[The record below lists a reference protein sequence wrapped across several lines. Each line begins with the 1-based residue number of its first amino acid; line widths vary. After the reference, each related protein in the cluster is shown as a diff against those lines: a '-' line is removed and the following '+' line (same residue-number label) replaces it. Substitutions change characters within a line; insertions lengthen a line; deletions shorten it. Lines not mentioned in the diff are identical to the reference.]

1 MILFIKL
8 LLAHI
13 IGDFVLQPKKWVTNK
28 EKNKIESPYLY
39 FHLFVHAAALLVI
52 LQFDRTYL
60 WGFTIIIISH
70 FIIDVLKLYI
80 NSNKKLLF
88 FSDQFLHILIILLV
102 VYIYEPF
109 TPNLGL
115 LFEAKSILLL
125 LSVLFVT
132 FVSSVI
138 IKILISHW
146 TAQIDSEA
154 ELLDDAGK
162 YIGILERLF
171 IFTFIL
177 LNQWTIIGFLLA
189 AKSVFRFGDLTRTK
203 DRKLTEYVLIGTFIS
218 YAFAIATAQVYL
230 HFSEIIA
237 NE

>member
-13 IGDFVLQPKKWVTNK
+13 IGDFVLQPKKWVEDK
-28 EKNKIESPYLY
+28 EKNKIRSPYLY
-39 FHLFVHAAALLVI
+39 LHLFIHAATLLVI
-52 LQFDRTYL
+52 LQFNRNYL
-60 WGFTIIIISH
+60 WGFLIIIISH

-80 NSNKKLLF
+80 SYNKKLLF
-88 FSDQFLHILIILLV
+88 FTDQLLHILIILLV
-102 VYIYEPF
+102 VYIYKPF
-109 TPNLGL
+109 NPNFDL
-115 LFEAKSILLL
+115 LFEAKSIFLL
-125 LSVLFVT
+125 LSILFVS

-146 TAQIDSEA
+146 TAQIDSES
-154 ELLDDAGK
+154 ELLADAGK

-177 LNQWTIIGFLLA
+177 LNQWPVIGFLLA
-189 AKSVFRFGDLTRTK
+189 AKSVFRFGDLSKTK

-218 YAFAIATAQVYL
+218 YAFAIATALIYM

-237 NE
+237 NG

>member
-13 IGDFVLQPKKWVTNK
+13 IGDFVLQPKGWVANK
-28 EKNKIESPYLY
+28 EKNKIKSPYLY
-39 FHLFVHAAALLVI
+39 LHILVHATTLLVI

-60 WGFTIIIISH
+60 WGFIIIIISH
-70 FIIDVLKLYI
+70 FIIDVTKLYI
-80 NSNKKLLF
+80 SSNKKLLF

-102 VYIYEPF
+102 VYNYEPF
-109 TPNLGL
+109 TPNFGL
-115 LFEAKSILLL
+115 LFEAKIIFLL
-125 LSVLFVT
+125 LSVLFVS

-154 ELLDDAGK
+154 ELLDNAGK

-177 LNQWTIIGFLLA
+177 LGQWSIIGFLLA
-189 AKSVFRFGDLTRTK
+189 AKSVFRFGDLTRSK

-218 YAFAIATAQVYL
+218 YAFAIATALIYL
-230 HFSEIIA
+230 HFKEIII
-237 NE
+237 NG

>member
-8 LLAHI
+8 FLAHV
-13 IGDFVLQPKKWVTNK
+13 IGDFVLQPKKWVIDK
-28 EKNKIESPYLY
+28 EKNKIKSPYLY
-39 FHLFVHAAALLVI
+39 LHIFVHAVTLLVI
-52 LQFDRTYL
+52 LQFNKTYL
-60 WGFTIIIISH
+60 WGYILIITSH
-70 FIIDVLKLYI
+70 YIFDLLKLYI
-80 NSNKKLLF
+80 NCNKKILF

-109 TPNLGL
+109 NPSFDL
-115 LFEAKSILLL
+115 LFEAKSIFLL

-138 IKILISHW
+138 IKILISQW
-146 TAQIDSEA
+146 TAQINSESESLA
-154 ELLDDAGK
+154 DAGK

-177 LNQWTIIGFLLA
+177 INQWTVIGFLLA
-189 AKSVFRFGDLTRTK
+189 AKSVFRFGDLSKTK

-218 YAFAIATAQVYL
+218 YAFAIATALIYM

-237 NE
+237 NG

>member
-1 MILFIKL
+1 MILLIKL

-13 IGDFVLQPKKWVTNK
+13 IGDFVFQPKKWVTNK
-28 EKNKIESPYLY
+28 EKNKIKSPYLY
-39 FHLFVHAAALLVI
+39 MHLFVHAATLLVI
-52 LQFDRTYL
+52 LQFNKTYL
-60 WGFTIIIISH
+60 WGFIIIIISH

-80 NSNKKLLF
+80 SSNNKLLF
-88 FSDQFLHILIILLV
+88 FSDQFLHILIILFV

-109 TPNLGL
+109 TPNFGL
-115 LFEAKSILLL
+115 LFEAKSTFLL
-125 LSVLFVT
+125 LSVLFAT

-146 TAQIDSEA
+146 TAQIDSES
-154 ELLDDAGK
+154 ELLADAGK

-177 LNQWTIIGFLLA
+177 LGQWSIIGFLLA
-189 AKSVFRFGDLTRTK
+189 AKSVFRFGDLTRAK

-218 YAFAIATAQVYL
+218 YAFAIATALVYI
-230 HFSEIIA
+230 HFSETIA